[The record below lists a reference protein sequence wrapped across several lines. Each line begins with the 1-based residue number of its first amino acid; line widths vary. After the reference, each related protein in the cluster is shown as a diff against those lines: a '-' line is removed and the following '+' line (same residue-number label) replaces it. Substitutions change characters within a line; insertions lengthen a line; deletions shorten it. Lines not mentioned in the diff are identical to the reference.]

1 MDLAFEP
8 IMERPITTKA
18 HGFIDYAW
26 ATTAGSASKWMEA
39 GPSTARLI
47 RNAAAAAGLNS
58 LCTKYEAGA
67 LRVLP
72 MRAHLSVDAL
82 ICAALVL
89 SPFFLPRVER
99 RYAVV
104 PILLGAVGLMTSLL
118 TQTESP
124 RQRRFTPSR
133 DLSEAVADPDVAR
146 TSHVR
151 GHAE

>member
-1 MDLAFEP
+1 MDLASAPF
-8 IMERPITTKA
+8 MERPISTKA
-18 HGFIDYAW
+18 HGVIDYAW
-26 ATTAGSASKWMEA
+26 ATAAGSASKWMDA

-58 LCTKYEAGA
+58 LCTDYEVGA

-99 RYAVV
+99 RYTVV

-118 TQTESP
+118 TQPQSP
-124 RQRRFTPSR
+124 RQRRFNPSR
-133 DLSEAVADPDVAR
+133 ELSEAVADPDMAR
-146 TSHVR
+146 TPHMRWS
-151 GHAE
+151 E